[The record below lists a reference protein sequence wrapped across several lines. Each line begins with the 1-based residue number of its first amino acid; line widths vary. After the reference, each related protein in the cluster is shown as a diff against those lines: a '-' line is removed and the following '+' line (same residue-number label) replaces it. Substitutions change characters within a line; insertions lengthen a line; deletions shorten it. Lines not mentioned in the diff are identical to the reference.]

1 MSNSRRTFAALFP
14 PLLSADSTSSKDHD
28 ASDSVSD
35 DVDISV
41 DGLVLPPL
49 EKAVDAAIYSALQ
62 RWNEFEPVSVESA
75 LSYME
80 RLKKYR
86 AIVSW
91 ILYQNDDADEASDDE
106 NELPDDEAQ
115 KEQQQQQDQ
124 GGDAAV
130 GAGDDDTRRDHEI
143 ARRREKAAERAARR
157 EKKREK
163 SKRRKQLQKVQKIF
177 HALPALERLR
187 EERVS
192 SARLQA
198 FTSMYTPKARALV
211 QKRSLGD
218 TKTDLCF
225 EFARPAPPLFSRK
238 SKKNGDGD
246 ENDDDGDDGDGD
258 DEYGD
263 EVNGAATPTHNVR
276 ISNFMISRGDGGDPS
291 SGTTAASENEEL
303 VIWLDVLHPSKEP
316 SKTQS
321 FLVRESQTLADVID
335 LVVCAYD
342 QRLGDHDKSS
352 KLVYFDSKFYV
363 DRRNPENI
371 DYADKIREWIRKA
384 PGSRGAKY
392 LCESR
397 EYAGASLPMES
408 TCFRDLALKVDL
420 PGVYVHQGEC
430 EHLLRI
436 RDARLPHEL
445 DAMSQPSGGDEASTF
460 PMRLPNP
467 HFRSLRNCFICQQ
480 YSAKYICYGDRLGI
494 SDPMFFCERCYRAAH
509 FNAKGELIY
518 RDFQSF
524 PYIQD

>member
-1 MSNSRRTFAALFP
+1 MSSSRRRAFAALFP
-14 PLLSADSTSSKDHD
+14 PLLSSDSSKDVG
-28 ASDSVSD
+28 DSVSD

-41 DGLVLPPL
+41 DDLVLPPL
-49 EKAVDAAIYSALQ
+49 EKAVDASIYSALQ

-91 ILYQNDDADEASDDE
+91 ILYQNDDADEDSDDD
-106 NELPDDEAQ
+106 NELRDDEAR
-115 KEQQQQQDQ
+115 QQDPLD
-124 GGDAAV
+124 GDAV
-130 GAGDDDTRRDHEI
+130 VTGDDDNDDSRRDREI
-143 ARRREKAAERAARR
+143 AKRRQKAAERAARR

-187 EERVS
+187 EERVP

-225 EFARPAPPLFSRK
+225 EFARPAPPMFARK
-238 SKKNGDGD
+238 VRKDGD
-246 ENDDDGDDGDGD
+246 DEDGDDGD
-258 DEYGD
+258 DETGNMA
-263 EVNGAATPTHNVR
+263 NGAASLTHNAR
-276 ISNFMISRGDGGDPS
+276 ISNFLVSRGDDGSPPS
-291 SGTTAASENEEL
+291 AATAAMENEEL

-342 QRLGDHDKSS
+342 QRLGDHDRNS
-352 KLVYFDSKFYV
+352 KLVYFDAKFYA
-363 DRRNPENI
+363 DRRHPDNI
-371 DYADKIREWIRKA
+371 DYADRIREWIRKA
-384 PGSRGAKY
+384 PSTRDAKY
-392 LCESR
+392 M
-397 EYAGASLPMES
+397 AGGLTTSLPMET

-436 RDARLPHEL
+436 RDARLPHEF
-445 DAMSQPSGGDEASTF
+445 DATSHTSDNVF
-460 PMRLPNP
+460 PLRLPNP

-480 YSAKYICYGDRLGI
+480 YSAKYICYGDRMGI